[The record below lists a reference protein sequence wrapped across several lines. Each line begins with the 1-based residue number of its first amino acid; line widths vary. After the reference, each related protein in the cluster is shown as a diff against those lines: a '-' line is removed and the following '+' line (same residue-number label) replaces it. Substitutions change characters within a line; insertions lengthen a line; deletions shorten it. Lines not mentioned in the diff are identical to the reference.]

1 MGALVADS
9 VANANEEGT
18 FMVNQTTIF
27 MVNASLKIMVKAALT
42 GPVTCIDRGKSPA

>member
-9 VANANEEGT
+9 AANANEEGT
-18 FMVNQTTIF
+18 FMVNQTIIF

-42 GPVTCIDRGKSPA
+42 GAATRIDPGKSPA